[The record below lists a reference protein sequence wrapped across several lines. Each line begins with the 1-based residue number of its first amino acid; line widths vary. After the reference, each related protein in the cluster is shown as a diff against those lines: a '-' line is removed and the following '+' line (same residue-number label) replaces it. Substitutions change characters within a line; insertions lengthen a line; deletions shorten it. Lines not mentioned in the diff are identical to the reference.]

1 MLAFDRKTHILQIL
15 QEESSVSVPALAARL
30 TVSEVTVRKTLN
42 SLARQGLLRRTRGG
56 AVNIAVAAREND
68 LHTKAKT
75 NTRQK
80 KDIARKA
87 YECIS
92 DNETIY
98 IDAGTTTLELVRL
111 MRSGNKRNVSV
122 VTNALNIAVEL
133 IDVPDLEV
141 VLTGG
146 KLRHGVVSCVGP
158 LATASV
164 ASLVFDKAFI
174 GANHITLEHG
184 PTTPD
189 LNEAEIKRSA
199 VASSI
204 TSYLLCD
211 SSKFGGV
218 SMTKIAPL
226 DSFTAIITDGEIS
239 QEFRATFS
247 KADVNLIIAE
257 SRMGRMDSRL

>member
-15 QEESSVSVPALAARL
+15 QEESSVSVALLSSRL
-30 TVSEVTVRKTLN
+30 SVSEVTVRKMLN

-56 AVNIAVAAREND
+56 AVNIAVASREND

-87 YECIS
+87 YEFIA
-92 DNETIY
+92 DNETVY

-111 MRSGNKRNVSV
+111 LRGGNKRNVSV

-133 IDVPDLEV
+133 IDVRDLEV
-141 VLTGG
+141 ILTGG

-174 GANHITLEHG
+174 GANHISLEHG

-199 VASSI
+199 AASSI
-204 TSYLLCD
+204 ASYLLCD

-218 SMTKIAPL
+218 SMAKIVPL
-226 DSFTAIITDGEIS
+226 ESFTAIITDDGLS
-239 QEFRATFS
+239 PNLRTAFS
-247 KADVNLIIAE
+247 EANINLILAE
-257 SRMGRMDSRL
+257 SRRAKADSQ